1 MPQITAW
8 ECPKTKLLFKS
19 KTKYKKHLRGLARN
33 SLDKKARQ
41 KIIDSRLEIF
51 KTMRETCKNAE
62 EIEQFVKDNVKVFW
76 AHGLHQSA
84 FHKNDE
90 IPEDL
95 VCHSYKITAT
105 HRDSV
110 SNSHHCPMSGG
121 VTNWGGAKKD
131 APRGYPGFQGRVEFK
146 FSHDTPSFSS
156 DMWEN
161 TGLETGSGGGGS
173 KGGGY
178 EIFMFDADW
187 PALKDRAETCKAEWQ
202 EDHDKK
208 LAEWQERMQQ
218 AKAKYDAE
226 YPAKKEA
233 WEKDVMERVLR
244 GELQSAPKYE
254 DQWNT
259 RFSFPNFSYPK
270 FEIKV

>member
-1 MPQITAW
+1 MPQILAW
-8 ECPKTKLLFKS
+8 ECPRTKKLFTS
-19 KTKYKKHLRGLARN
+19 EAKYRNHLRKLARD
-33 SLDKKARQ
+33 SLVAKRRQ
-41 KIIDSRLEIF
+41 KIVDSRLEIF

-121 VTNWGGAKKD
+121 VTNWGGEKKD
-131 APRGYPGFQGRVEFK
+131 APKGYPGFQGRVEFK
-146 FSHDTPSFSS
+146 FSHDTPGFSS
-156 DMWEN
+156 DMWKN

-187 PALKDRAETCKAEWQ
+187 PAWQ

-233 WEKDVMERVLR
+233 WEKDVMERILR

-259 RFSFPNFSYPK
+259 KFSFPTFSYPK